1 MVGIDS
7 GLSPDCRLDDIP
19 EVRWQELL
27 DQRQA
32 FACYELPRDCRRVVD
47 FVDDADRMY
56 KPLGF
61 RSADELI
68 EKGLKLLPGEARLAA
83 EWLRITM
90 PNHPIPYKL
99 VLEFLCRP
107 QRAAT
112 AATNTPAG
120 KRQADSVTLA
130 RGNDPNYILARL
142 DRDGHTEL
150 AARVR
155 AGDLGAHAA
164 AGAAGFHKKAFSVP
178 ADIEGMARVL
188 RKRLSEEDRERLRD
202 LLR

>member
-1 MVGIDS
+1 
-7 GLSPDCRLDDIP
+7 LSPDHGLDDVP
-19 EVRWQELL
+19 EAQWQELL

-32 FACYELPRDCRRVVD
+32 FVRYELPRDCRRVVD

-61 RSADELI
+61 QSADELI

-83 EWLRITM
+83 EWLRITL
-90 PNHPIPYKL
+90 PDHPIPYKL
-99 VLEFLCRP
+99 VLEFLGRP

-112 AATNTPAG
+112 GETNTPAG
-120 KRQADSVTLA
+120 KRQGDDATLA

-150 AARVR
+150 AVRVR
-155 AGDLGAHAA
+155 AGDLSAA
-164 AGAAGFHKKAFSVP
+164 AAARAAGIKTGPSPLQQLRSAWKRATKDERKAFLEEFLNEVT
-178 ADIEGMARVL
+178 EGIAGTGQ
-188 RKRLSEEDRERLRD
+188 
-202 LLR
+202 